1 MLKALK
7 IVFAVV
13 LLLFLVGPEFAQT
26 VHSASVDTAWVKR
39 YNGEANSLDGGSA
52 IAVDHAGHVYVAGF
66 TTSSGTSED
75 YLTIKYDSNGDT
87 AWVRK
92 YNGTANSWDRANAI
106 AIDNA
111 GQAYVTGYSYAN
123 GALYDYVTIKYHLN
137 GDTAW
142 VRRYGLTSIDYA
154 VAIAVDDS
162 GNVYVTGYSYGIGTD
177 KDYAT
182 IKYYPNGDTA
192 WVRRFNG
199 PGNGEDWARALAV
212 DGSGNVYVTGRSTGS
227 GTGLDYATVKY
238 EPNGDTAWVRR
249 YNGPGNQGDVATAIA
264 VDGSDYVYVTGYSRD
279 SVTSNDYATIKYK
292 PNGDTAWVRRY
303 NGTYN
308 HVDNANAIAVD
319 GSGNVYVTG
328 LSNESGVASYYA
340 TIKYASNGDTLWLRR
355 YIGPGNNNDEA
366 RALALDG
373 SGNVYV
379 TGYSYGSG
387 HSQDYATIK
396 YDSNGDTAWVARY
409 DGLADSTDSACAI
422 AVDDSGNVYVT
433 GSSIGNG
440 TSEDCATIK
449 YFQSPSA
456 VEDETESSRKPSEFA
471 LSQNYPNPFNPATT
485 IKFKVKGSRF
495 KVPVPTTLKI
505 YDILGQKVRT
515 LVDESKFTGDYT
527 VQWDGKNDKGEQLAS
542 GVYFYQLKAGEYTYS
557 KKMVLLK

>member
-1 MLKALK
+1 MLKALNM
-7 IVFAVV
+7 ILAAV
-13 LLLFLVGPEFAQT
+13 LLLFLVGPEFAQS
-26 VHSASVDTAWVKR
+26 VHGASVDTAWVKR
-39 YNGEANSLDGGSA
+39 YNGKANSSDGGSA
-52 IAVDHAGHVYVAGF
+52 IVVDHSGHVYIAGYCID
-66 TTSSGTSED
+66 SVEIQDD

-87 AWVRK
+87 AWVRT
-92 YNGTANSWDRANAI
+92 YNGTANLWDRANAI
-106 AIDNA
+106 AID
-111 GQAYVTGYSYAN
+111 
-123 GALYDYVTIKYHLN
+123 
-137 GDTAW
+137 
-142 VRRYGLTSIDYA
+142 
-154 VAIAVDDS
+154 DS
-162 GNVYVTGYSYGIGTD
+162 GRVYVTGYSQSTGTLS
-177 KDYAT
+177 DYVT

-192 WVRRFNG
+192 WVRRYNPSSYDNAGAIVVDNSGNVCVTGYSTGSGTGMDYATIKYHPNGDTAWVRRYNG

-227 GTGLDYATVKY
+227 GTGF
-238 EPNGDTAWVRR
+238 
-249 YNGPGNQGDVATAIA
+249 
-264 VDGSDYVYVTGYSRD
+264 
-279 SVTSNDYATIKYK
+279 DYATIKYK

-303 NGTYN
+303 NGPAGFMGDVATAIAVDDSGFAYVTGYSVGMTTNNDYATIKYHPNGDTAWVRRYNGTYN
-308 HVDNANAIAVD
+308 QVDNANAIAVD

-328 LSNESGVASYYA
+328 LSNESGVASYYV

-355 YIGPGNNNDEA
+355 YIGPGNNHDEA

-387 HSQDYATIK
+387 TSKDYATIK
-396 YDSNGDTAWVARY
+396 YDSNGDSSWVARY
-409 DGLADSTDSACAI
+409 DGPVNSIDSACAV

-485 IKFKVKGSRF
+485 IKFKVQSSR
-495 KVPVPTTLKI
+495 PHHP
-505 YDILGQKVRT
+505 
-515 LVDESKFTGDYT
+515 
-527 VQWDGKNDKGEQLAS
+527 KNLQHSWGGGE
-542 GVYFYQLKAGEYTYS
+542 GVGG
-557 KKMVLLK
+557 